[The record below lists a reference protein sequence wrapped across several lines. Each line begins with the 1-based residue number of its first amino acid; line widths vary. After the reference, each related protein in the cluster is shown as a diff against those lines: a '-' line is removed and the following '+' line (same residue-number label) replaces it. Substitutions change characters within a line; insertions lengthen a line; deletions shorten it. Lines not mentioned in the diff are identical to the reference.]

1 MTIYIKI
8 FFYITF
14 FLSTTKSQ
22 SNVENIYAPAD
33 GYYIGGFLNLADDSF
48 DSEIFINAQ
57 NKSGLYGNLWI
68 GQIDYYSNTDLLSN
82 VSLGLNKNIAE
93 NISFDF
99 GFLSNDFSLNGLQII
114 TEIFIGID
122 INGFSNYAYLKGNGI
137 IYESWFKPKL
147 NVLSNLNLDLLFY
160 SYAENNGYEISSN
173 ISKQLNRNLIGGIIL
188 GYESFSDELNYQIE
202 NGSKFFKAS
211 NTYRR
216 IFMMVYLG
224 FLYQ

>member
-1 MTIYIKI
+1 MPRYII
-8 FFYITF
+8 FFLYVTF
-14 FLSTTKSQ
+14 FLSITKSQ
-22 SNVENIYAPAD
+22 SNVENIYAPD
-33 GYYIGGFLNLADDSF
+33 EGYYIGGFLNLAEDSF
-48 DSEIFINAQ
+48 DSEIFINVQ
-57 NKSGLYGNLWI
+57 NKIGLYGNLWI

-82 VSLGLNKNIAE
+82 LSFGLSKNIVD

-99 GFLSNDFSLNGLQII
+99 GFLSNDFSLNGSQII
-114 TEIFIGID
+114 PEIFIGFD
-122 INGFSNYAYLKGNGI
+122 INGFSNYAYFKENGI
-137 IYESWFKPKL
+137 TYESWFKPKI
-147 NVLSNLNLDLLFY
+147 NVLSNLNLDLSFY

-202 NGSKFFKAS
+202 GESKFFKAS

-216 IFMMVYLG
+216 IFMMAYLG

>member
-1 MTIYIKI
+1 MPRYIY
-8 FFYITF
+8 FFLYVTF
-14 FLSTTKSQ
+14 FLSITKSQ
-22 SNVENIYAPAD
+22 SNVENIYAPD
-33 GYYIGGFLNLADDSF
+33 QGYYIGGFLNLAEDSF

-57 NKSGLYGNLWI
+57 NKIGLYGNLWI

-82 VSLGLNKNIAE
+82 LSFGLSKNIAE

-216 IFMMVYLG
+216 IFMMAYLG